1 MCLTVLDYA
10 LLFIRNFVRMNVM
23 FVLLILF
30 SSIRSLTVETADEC
44 FWTILSDVVFLF
56 QKEKVY
62 IGKLNMILVQVRL
75 GCL

>member
-1 MCLTVLDYA
+1 
-10 LLFIRNFVRMNVM
+10 MNVM

-30 SSIRSLTVETADEC
+30 SSIWSLTVETADEC
-44 FWTILSDVVFLF
+44 FWTFLSDVVFLF